1 MARPSPAAMEA
12 PIASDSGIESNPILR
27 RIPAPPPLRSAIKS
41 VRVNIIDP
49 PIKNNT
55 VIIK

>member
-1 MARPSPAAMEA
+1 
-12 PIASDSGIESNPILR
+12 
-27 RIPAPPPLRSAIKS
+27 LRSAIKS
-41 VRVNIIDP
+41 IRVNIIDP

>member
-1 MARPSPAAMEA
+1 
-12 PIASDSGIESNPILR
+12 
-27 RIPAPPPLRSAIKS
+27 LRSAIKS